1 MLSPSEQELNREI
14 VIKAGLLL
22 LAVALNAL
30 EFFIPRIPLFP
41 WLKPGLANIIT
52 LIWIMRYGY
61 VESLLYALLRVWI
74 VSFYFGFSFLT
85 FSLGF
90 SGAVFACTA
99 MAVCWKLLGRR
110 RIMGTVGIAVAGA
123 LFHNAGQLF
132 AVYLLM
138 ARNIRL
144 FYQAP
149 VMIFASVIFGSI
161 VGFLVPWFIYV
172 VNDNT
177 VLNEVKAKEFSHVS
191 KETPVPAVII
201 SLLFLFY
208 CMALVFIE
216 ARSILVLSAII
227 ITIMVQ
233 LLLKGSLSALFFPI
247 RRFWLL
253 FLFIG
258 ILHSFFT
265 YGTRINGIP
274 LITREGVINTITQW
288 LRLWAWLQTTFI
300 FFHFKFHLVALQ
312 GLQKVFS
319 GYRSTIFAGLLA
331 VEYFPSVVD
340 MVRSRVKELLR
351 TLFRKPSQLIAELF
365 SGVVDIIIA
374 DKEDI

>member
-1 MLSPSEQELNREI
+1 MQLPGKEELNREI
-14 VIKAGLLL
+14 VIKASLLL

-52 LIWIMRYGY
+52 IIWIIRYGY

-99 MAVCWKLLGRR
+99 MAVCWKLLGRK
-110 RIMGTVGIAVAGA
+110 RIMGTVGIAVVGA
-123 LFHNAGQLF
+123 LFHNTGQLF

-149 VMIFASVIFGSI
+149 VMIFASVLFGGI
-161 VGFLVPWFIYV
+161 VGLLVPWFIYV

-177 VLNEVKAKEFSHVS
+177 LLSEVKLKELSHAS
-191 KETPVPAVII
+191 KKTPVPAVII
-201 SLLFLFY
+201 SLLFLCY
-208 CMALVFIE
+208 CMALVFVKDWI
-216 ARSILVLSAII
+216 ILILSVIV
-227 ITIMVQ
+227 ITIIVQ
-233 LLLKGSLSALFFPI
+233 LLLKGSLNALFFPI
-247 RRFWLL
+247 KRFWLL

-258 ILHSFFT
+258 VLHSLFT

-274 LITREGVINTITQW
+274 LITREGVVNTITQW
-288 LRLWAWLQTTFI
+288 LRLWTWLETTFI
-300 FFHFKFHLVALQ
+300 FFHFKFHFLALR
-312 GLQKVFS
+312 GLQKIFS
-319 GYRSTIFAGLLA
+319 GYRSTIYAGLLA

-340 MVRSRVKELLR
+340 MVRSKAKELLK
-351 TLFRKPSQLIAELF
+351 TLFKKPSQVIAELF
-365 SGVVDIIIA
+365 IGVVDIIITE
-374 DKEDI
+374 KENT